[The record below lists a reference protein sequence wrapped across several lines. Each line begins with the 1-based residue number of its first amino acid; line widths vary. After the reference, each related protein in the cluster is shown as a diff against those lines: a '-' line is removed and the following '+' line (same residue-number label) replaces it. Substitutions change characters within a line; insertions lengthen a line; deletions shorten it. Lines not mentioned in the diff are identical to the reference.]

1 MTESDPFEQATR
13 VLQEAEA
20 VFITAGAGIGAVV
33 EMGAGKAVP
42 TVRYQSESVAR
53 REKAT
58 LIRINPRDHDVP
70 DSRHISLPVGSKEGI
85 ARICGEFVNA
95 P

>member
-1 MTESDPFEQATR
+1 MQGSN
-13 VLQEAEA
+13 LEAWLREIERENLA
-20 VFITAGAGIGAVV
+20 LAIV

-53 REKAT
+53 RDNAT

-70 DSRHISLPVGSKEGI
+70 SERYISLPVGSKEGI
-85 ARICGEFVNA
+85 RRILGEFEGEFEMDR
-95 P
+95 